1 MADYKGMEPIVP
13 DAGIL
18 KITLREPVANQPP
31 PNWVRGANARFHYS
45 VFIYTPEEQP
55 HPHPHPAPGEH
66 DKCSSGNGGGVK
78 KGTAKMGKGDGGG
91 GGRNCGHTHAHVHK
105 QTAARPSHPSPPR
118 LSEMVDKAAGLAGS
132 SDARADADD
141 ASSSAEPF
149 PRPVRR
155 KVGDTRE
162 DTPDAPFELRIGYKF
177 SVTAME
183 LAVKSMRVGEKAR
196 FLCMPQYCEVNQEL
210 DPLFQSDARTNVLN
224 NPGSLSITSLSL
236 NQGYVQLA
244 KVLKQEKENREN
256 ALKGLPP
263 KPVQKGGGCCAH
275 SMREEMEAHS
285 DLAELHGVPLEF
297 EIDLLEVLPPEG
309 YTREPWEMEL
319 VDKYREAPLR
329 KDEGAALYKEG
340 KWAEA
345 LAKYTRALALLESV
359 GMSTVVQDMRRA
371 DGSPEAEGVSLAVVD
386 SITLACRLNF
396 AACKLK
402 LGDLPPVIVQCTE
415 VLNHEPEN
423 RKALFRRGQA
433 YARIGRDLELAQA
446 DFAKFEN
453 VLSRADPEKKGPEW
467 AELRKEQM
475 LLRGKLEAHR
485 EKERKMFGNIFG

>member
-1 MADYKGMEPIVP
+1 MPDFKGMEPIVP

-18 KITLREPVANQPP
+18 KITLREPSTECAP

-45 VFIYTPEEQP
+45 VFVYTPSEQEHSTKHSAHAQHEE
-55 HPHPHPAPGEH
+55 
-66 DKCSSGNGGGVK
+66 CSADLREGKNVKAVESGSKQIGG
-78 KGTAKMGKGDGGG
+78 T
-91 GGRNCGHTHAHVHK
+91 CGPPHAHAHK
-105 QTAARPSHPSPPR
+105 QAAEPPHHHPPR
-118 LSEMVDKAAGLAGS
+118 PTAVQAGGFPIASSAQETDGTPALSETL
-132 SDARADADD
+132 
-141 ASSSAEPF
+141 

-162 DTPDAPFELRIGYKF
+162 DTPDTPFELRIGYKF

-196 FLCMPQYCEVNQEL
+196 FLCMPQYCE
-210 DPLFQSDARTNVLN
+210 
-224 NPGSLSITSLSL
+224 
-236 NQGYVQLA
+236 GYVQLA
-244 KVLKQEKENREN
+244 KVLKQEKENRAN

-263 KPVQKGGGCCAH
+263 RPAQSGGGCCAH

-319 VDKYREAPLR
+319 MDKYREAPLR

-340 KWAEA
+340 KWAEG

-359 GMSTVVQDMRRA
+359 GMSTDVQDMRRA
-371 DGSPEAEGVSLAVVD
+371 DGSDEVGGISLAVVD
-386 SITLACRLNF
+386 SLTLACRLNY

-446 DFAKFEN
+446 DFAKLED
-453 VLSRADPEKKGPEW
+453 VLGRADPDKKASEW
-467 AELRKEQM
+467 ADLRKEQM
-475 LLRGKLEAHR
+475 LLRAKLGAHR
-485 EKERKMFGNIFG
+485 EKERKMFGNIFA

>member
-1 MADYKGMEPIVP
+1 MPDYKGMEPIVP

-18 KITLREPVANQPP
+18 KITLREPAANQPS

-45 VFIYTPEEQP
+45 VFIYTPEERP
-55 HPHPHPAPGEH
+55 HSHPHSASAQH
-66 DKCSSGNGGGVK
+66 DEGS
-78 KGTAKMGKGDGGG
+78 AGDGGG
-91 GGRNCGHTHAHVHK
+91 GKRGTAKAGNGDKGEGGGGKCGHTHAHAHK
-105 QTAARPSHPSPPR
+105 HPARPPHPPPPR
-118 LSEMVDKAAGLAGS
+118 LSEMMDKAAGLAGS
-132 SDARADADD
+132 SDAQANADD
-141 ASSSAEPF
+141 SLSSTETL

-196 FLCMPQYCEVNQEL
+196 FLCMPQYCE
-210 DPLFQSDARTNVLN
+210 
-224 NPGSLSITSLSL
+224 
-236 NQGYVQLA
+236 GYVQLA
-244 KVLKQEKENREN
+244 KVLKQEKENRDN

-263 KPVQKGGGCCAH
+263 KPAQKGGGCCAH

-297 EIDLLEVLPPEG
+297 EIDLLEVQPPEG

-319 VDKYREAPLR
+319 ADKYREAPLR
-329 KDEGAALYKEG
+329 KDEGAALYKQG

-359 GMSTVVQDMRRA
+359 GMSTAVQDMRRA
-371 DGSPEAEGVSLAVVD
+371 DGSPEAGGISLAVVD
-386 SITLACRLNF
+386 SLTLACRLNY

-467 AELRKEQM
+467 PELRKEQM
-475 LLRGKLEAHR
+475 FLRGKLEAHR
-485 EKERKMFGNIFG
+485 AKERKMFGSIFD